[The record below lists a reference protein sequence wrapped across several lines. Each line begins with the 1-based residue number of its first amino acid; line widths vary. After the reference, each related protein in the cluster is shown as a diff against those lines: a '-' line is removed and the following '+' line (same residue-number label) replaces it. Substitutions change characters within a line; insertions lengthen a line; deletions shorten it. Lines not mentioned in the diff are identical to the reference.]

1 MGSHKIRDCFP
12 RIKFGVAKATGG
24 TFHETL
30 RIPFRNQE
38 GGGIPLEHPTPVSIY
53 DTTLRDG
60 SQAEDVAFSAE
71 DKVRIAQ
78 RLDELGIHYIEGGWP
93 ASNPKD
99 LQFFQEIRGVTLS
112 HATIVAFGST
122 CRAGTQPQED
132 SNIQGLIDAGTKTVT
147 LFGKSWDIHPI
158 EALNITLDQN
168 LEIIHESIRFLKD
181 HVEEVFFDAEHF
193 FDGFKSNPRYALA
206 TLIAAQEAKVDRIVL
221 CDTNG
226 GTLPYELPPVIDE
239 VKKKVSVP
247 LGIHAHNDTE
257 TAVANTL
264 LAVKEGVTLVQGT
277 INGYGERCGNANLC
291 SIIPNLK
298 LKMGVDCITD
308 SQLRKITEVSRFVS
322 ELANLSHH
330 QYLPYVGAS
339 AFAHKGGV
347 HVSGIRKRGI
357 TYEHVQPERV
367 GNRQR
372 VLISDL
378 SGESNILYKAAEFK
392 IDVESKDPKVRAILD
407 ELKTLEN
414 QGFQFEGA
422 EGSFEILMKKALGQ
436 HKKFFELM
444 GFRVIVE
451 KMNEEGF
458 PLSEATIMVRVGDQV
473 EHTAAVGNGPVNALD
488 HAIRK
493 ALEKFYPLLR
503 EMKLLDYKVRIL
515 SSKDGTGAQ
524 TRVLIESGD
533 GKSKWGTVG
542 VSENIIQAS
551 WQALVD
557 SIDYKLLKEEEKG

>member
-1 MGSHKIRDCFP
+1 MKGLSLSKLSV
-12 RIKFGVAKATGG
+12 K
-24 TFHETL
+24 
-30 RIPFRNQE
+30 
-38 GGGIPLEHPTPVSIY
+38 IY

-60 SQAEDVAFSAE
+60 TQAEDIAFSLE

-78 RLDELGIHYIEGGWP
+78 KLDEFGIHYIEGGWP
-93 ASNPKD
+93 GSNPKD
-99 LQFFQEIRGVTLS
+99 LQFFRQVKKTSLS
-112 HATIVAFGST
+112 HARIVAFGST
-122 CRAGTQPQED
+122 CRAGTPPEKD
-132 SNIQGLIDAGTKTVT
+132 ANIQALIEAGTEVVT
-147 LFGKSWDIHPI
+147 IFGKSWDIHPL
-158 EALNITLDQN
+158 EALNITLEQN
-168 LEIIHESIRFLKD
+168 LEIIHQSVRYLKKK
-181 HVEEVFFDAEHF
+181 VSEVIYDAEHF
-193 FDGFKSNPRYALA
+193 FDGYKNNASYALQ
-206 TLIAAQEAKVDRIVL
+206 TLQAAQEAKADWIVL

-226 GTLPYELPPVIDE
+226 GTLPDEIQSIIDAL
-239 VKKKVSVP
+239 KKKISTP
-247 LGIHAHNDTE
+247 LGIHVHNDSE
-257 TAVANTL
+257 MAVANSIV
-264 LAVKEGVTLVQGT
+264 AVKKGIRLVQGT

-298 LKMGVDCITD
+298 LKMGIDCITD
-308 SQLRKITEVSRFVS
+308 AQLKKMTEVSRFVS
-322 ELANLSHH
+322 ELANLPHYK
-330 QYLPYVGAS
+330 YLPYVGES

-347 HVSGIRKRGI
+347 HVSAIRKSDA
-357 TYEHVQPERV
+357 TYEHVPPEKV

-392 IDVESKDPKVRAILD
+392 IDIESKDPKVRQILD
-407 ELKTLEN
+407 NLKQLEN

-422 EGSFEILMKKALGQ
+422 EGSFEILIKKALGQ

-451 KMNEEGF
+451 KSEEEGA
-458 PLSEATIMVRVGDQV
+458 PLSEATIMVRVGDRV

-488 HAIRK
+488 NAIRK
-493 ALEKFYPLLR
+493 ALEKFYPELK
-503 EMKLLDYKVRIL
+503 EVTLLDYKVRIL

-557 SIDYKLLKEEEKG
+557 SIDYKLLKEKE

>member
-1 MGSHKIRDCFP
+1 LNPPDS
-12 RIKFGVAKATGG
+12 IK
-24 TFHETL
+24 
-30 RIPFRNQE
+30 
-38 GGGIPLEHPTPVSIY
+38 IY

-60 SQAEDVAFSAE
+60 TQAEDIAFSLE

-78 RLDELGIHYIEGGWP
+78 KLDEFGIHYIEGGWP
-93 ASNPKD
+93 GSNPKD
-99 LQFFQEIRGVTLS
+99 LQFFREVKKIPLS
-112 HATIVAFGST
+112 HARIVAFGST
-122 CRAGTQPQED
+122 CRAGTAPEKD
-132 SNIQGLIDAGTKTVT
+132 SNLQALIEADTKVVT
-147 LFGKSWDIHPI
+147 IFGKSWDIHPL
-158 EALNITLDQN
+158 EALNITLEQN
-168 LEIIHESIRFLKD
+168 LEIIHQSVRYLKKQ
-181 HVEEVFFDAEHF
+181 VSEVIYDAEHF
-193 FDGFKSNPRYALA
+193 FDGYKNNPSYALK
-206 TLIAAQEAKVDRIVL
+206 TLQAAQEAKADWIVL

-226 GTLPYELPPVIDE
+226 GTLPDGIQSIIDE
-239 VKKKVSVP
+239 VRKKISTP
-247 LGIHAHNDTE
+247 LGIHVHNDSE
-257 TAVANTL
+257 MAVANTIV
-264 LAVKEGVTLVQGT
+264 AVKNGIRLVQGT

-298 LKMGVDCITD
+298 LKMGIDCITD
-308 SQLRKITEVSRFVS
+308 AQLKKITEVSRFVS
-322 ELANLSHH
+322 ELANLPHYK
-330 QYLPYVGAS
+330 YLPYVGES

-347 HVSGIRKRGI
+347 HVSAIRKSDM
-357 TYEHVQPERV
+357 TYEHVPPEKV

-392 IDVESKDPKVRAILD
+392 IDIESKDPKVREILD
-407 ELKTLEN
+407 NLKQLEN

-422 EGSFEILMKKALGQ
+422 EGSFEILIKKALGQ

-451 KMNEEGF
+451 KSEEEGP
-458 PLSEATIMVRVGDQV
+458 PLSEATIMVRVGDRV

-488 HAIRK
+488 NAIRK
-493 ALEKFYPLLR
+493 ALEKFYPELK
-503 EMKLLDYKVRIL
+503 EVTLLDYKVRIL

-557 SIDYKLLKEEEKG
+557 AIDYKLLKEKE

>member
-1 MGSHKIRDCFP
+1 LTIDNFP
-12 RIKFGVAKATGG
+12 VGELGLNSSRSIK
-24 TFHETL
+24 
-30 RIPFRNQE
+30 
-38 GGGIPLEHPTPVSIY
+38 IY

-60 SQAEDVAFSAE
+60 SQAEDIAFSVE

-78 RLDELGIHYIEGGWP
+78 KLDELGIHYIEGGWP
-93 ASNPKD
+93 GSNPKD
-99 LQFFQEIRGVTLS
+99 IQFFQEIKKVHLS
-112 HATIVAFGST
+112 HAKMVAFGST
-122 CRAGTQPQED
+122 CRAGTPPEKD
-132 SNIQGLIDAGTKTVT
+132 RNIQALIEAGAEGVT
-147 LFGKSWDIHPI
+147 IFGKSWDIHPL
-158 EALNITLDQN
+158 EALNITLEEN
-168 LEIIHESIRFLKD
+168 LKIIYQSVRFLKD
-181 HVEEVFFDAEHF
+181 RSSEVIFDAEHF
-193 FDGFKSNPRYALA
+193 FDGFKSNRQYALS
-206 TLIAAQEAKVDRIVL
+206 TLKAAQDAKADWIIL

-226 GTLPYELPPVIDE
+226 GTFPDE
-239 VKKKVSVP
+239 VQSIIDRVKKEITVP
-247 LGIHAHNDTE
+247 LGIHVHNDTDM
-257 TAVANTL
+257 AVANTV
-264 LAVKEGVTLVQGT
+264 LAVKKGIALVQGT

-298 LKMGVDCITD
+298 LKMGIDCITD
-308 SQLRKITEVSRFVS
+308 DQLKRITTVSRFVS
-322 ELANLSHH
+322 ELANLPHH
-330 QYLPYVGAS
+330 KYLPYVGDS

-347 HVSGIRKRGI
+347 HVSAIRKSDI

-378 SGESNILYKAAEFK
+378 SGESNILYKAAEYK
-392 IDVESKDPKVRAILD
+392 IDFESKDPKVRAILND
-407 ELKTLEN
+407 LKRLEN

-422 EGSFEILMKKALGQ
+422 EGSFEILIKKALGQ

-451 KMNEEGF
+451 KRREEDP
-458 PLSEATIMVRVGDQV
+458 PLSEATIMVRVGDRV

-488 HAIRK
+488 NAIRK
-493 ALEKFYPLLR
+493 ALEKFYPELR
-503 EMKLLDYKVRIL
+503 EVKLMDYKVRIL

-557 SIDYKLLKEEEKG
+557 SIDYKLLKEEETK